1 MLSLRVVHNFVN
13 KFLKC
18 SARLCVRAASLSTHP
33 EDELRGPRET
43 AKRAGERSARGRG
56 APALAFPRRFGLRRS
71 RGGAGGLPTASP
83 VPPAASGCA
92 VRGRAA
98 KATGPAPLPD
108 RPRRRGQ
115 YDTDSSKIKPSPADP
130 RLSQPCR
137 FFFLN
142 ILIFLSLTSA
152 LRDPAPSRPD

>member
-33 EDELRGPRET
+33 GT
-43 AKRAGERSARGRG
+43 SCGGRGRRQSER
-56 APALAFPRRFGLRRS
+56 ASRLSPS
-71 RGGAGGLPTASP
+71 RGGLGFAGLGGCGVRVGSPRPRRYLPP
-83 VPPAASGCA
+83 LRDAAS
-92 VRGRAA
+92 AA
-98 KATGPAPLPD
+98 AQRRRPAPL
-108 RPRRRGQ
+108 RCRTGRGGGAS
-115 YDTDSSKIKPSPADP
+115 YHTDSSKIKPSPAAP